1 MKRSLFMIIAT
12 AVIFISGVQSSQ
24 AGWPLYSVPEFRGR
38 VIDAETKEPIEGA
51 VAVVLYD
58 KQMLIGGPG
67 GPNSYVYH
75 ARECLTDNKGEFYIP
90 SYFSVHVISKGDGV
104 RFIFYK
110 PGYMANYG
118 PMHVAPPLMEAYF
131 SADEA
136 GKEGELHVKQG
147 RPASYKGPMGIVELK
162 KAKTNDERRIG
173 VPSTPTDYS
182 SRGLPLLFKAI
193 ADDRKKRG
201 LEAR

>member
-1 MKRSLFMIIAT
+1 MTKSLFIIIVA
-12 AVIFISGVQSSQ
+12 AILVILLSHPSQ

-118 PMHVAPPLMEAYF
+118 PLHVAPPLMEDYF

-147 RPASYKGPMGIVELK
+147 KPASYKGPMGIVELK
-162 KAKTNDERRIG
+162 RGEKD
-173 VPSTPTDYS
+173 PSTPTDYRS
-182 SRGLPLLFKAI
+182 DKLPLLFKAMNE
-193 ADDRKKRG
+193 DRRNRG
-201 LEAR
+201 YKGELK

>member
-1 MKRSLFMIIAT
+1 
-12 AVIFISGVQSSQ
+12 
-24 AGWPLYSVPEFRGR
+24 

-118 PMHVAPPLMEAYF
+118 PLHVAPPLMEDYF

-147 RPASYKGPMGIVELK
+147 KPASYKGPMGIVELK
-162 KAKTNDERRIG
+162 RGEKD
-173 VPSTPTDYS
+173 PSTPTDYRS
-182 SRGLPLLFKAI
+182 DKLPLLFKAMNE
-193 ADDRKKRG
+193 DRRNRG
-201 LEAR
+201 YKGELK